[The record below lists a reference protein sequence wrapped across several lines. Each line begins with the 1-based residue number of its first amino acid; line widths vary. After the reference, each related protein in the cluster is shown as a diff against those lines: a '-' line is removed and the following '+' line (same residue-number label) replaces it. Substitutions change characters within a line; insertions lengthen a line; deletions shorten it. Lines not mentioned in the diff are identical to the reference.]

1 VRAFVQRAENGLL
14 AATLALLML
23 LGVLNATRS
32 FADTD
37 ELIRHLTLLVGML
50 GGMVAA
56 RDGRLLAMGTIAHA
70 LPARARPAIE
80 AFTGLV
86 GTTVSALLT
95 LAAWQFV
102 REEVASSSELA
113 FGVPRILLEA
123 ALPAGFAIITWRLAR
138 HAGGGL
144 AVRVAVLLAAI
155 ALAAGVGGLDGGL
168 PAIRTPA
175 LVVLAVAVLCGAPLF
190 VGLAGI
196 ALVYFI
202 AAGDPIASIP
212 LDHYDQV
219 TNPMLATLPLFTL
232 AGFIVTAT
240 GAARRLVQLL
250 RAWTGHLRGGPA
262 VVTVLACAFFTA
274 FTGGSGITI
283 LALGGLLMPILL
295 SSRYDERKSLGL
307 VTGAGSLGVLF
318 APCLPLI
325 LYSIV
330 AQVSIEQMFLGGA
343 LPGLLLVLV
352 ACAWGVAISPRASS
366 RPRFRWKRAL
376 VTSWRAKWDLLLP
389 VVPLVLIFGGF
400 VLPVP
405 AAAMTAAY
413 ALAVAAFVNRDLPG
427 PARLVDVMAECGM
440 LVGGVLLIL
449 GTAMGL
455 TNLLITEH
463 VPDSLTAWLGA
474 AIESKWIFLLLLTLV
489 LVVLGCVIEIFSAII
504 VVAPLIV
511 PVAAAFGVD
520 PVHLGVIMLAS
531 LELGYLMPPIGLN
544 LLMSATRFHRPML
557 EVAGATVPMLIVLA
571 IGVALI
577 TVFPQLSLWLPQWF
591 AARGGP

>member
-1 VRAFVQRAENGLL
+1 MSLVHRFENALL
-14 AATLALLML
+14 AAVLALLVI
-23 LGVLNATRS
+23 LGVANAFRS

-56 RDGRLLAMGTIAHA
+56 RDGRLLAMGTVAHA
-70 LPARARPAIE
+70 LPARWKPALD
-80 AFTGLV
+80 AFTGQV
-86 GTTVSALLT
+86 GTTVAALLAY
-95 LAAWQFV
+95 AALEFV
-102 REEVASSSELA
+102 REEAGTSSMLA
-113 FGVPRILLEA
+113 FGVPRIVLEA
-123 ALPAGFAIITWRLAR
+123 AMPAGFLVIMLRLAR
-138 HAGGGL
+138 HAGSGI
-144 AVRVAVLLAAI
+144 AIRVAAVLVAI
-155 ALAAGVGGLDGGL
+155 ALTVGVDQLDGGL
-168 PAIRTPA
+168 PAIRAPL
-175 LVVLAVAVLCGAPLF
+175 LVALAVAVLCGAPLF

-196 ALVYFI
+196 ALIWFI
-202 AAGDPIASIP
+202 SAGDPIASIP

-232 AGFIVTAT
+232 AGYIVTAT
-240 GAARRLVQLL
+240 GAARRLVRLL

-262 VVTVLACAFFTA
+262 VVTVFACAFFTA

-283 LALGGLLMPILL
+283 LALGGLLMPILMA
-295 SSRYDERKSLGL
+295 SRYPDRAAVGL

-330 AQVSIEQMFLGGA
+330 AQVSIEDMFLGGA
-343 LPGLLLVLV
+343 LPGLLMVAV
-352 ACAWGVAISPRASS
+352 ACIWGVAISPAARI
-366 RPRFRWKRAL
+366 RPRFRWKRA
-376 VTSWRAKWDLLLP
+376 VITTWRARWELLLP
-389 VVPLVLIFGGF
+389 VVPLVLIFGGL

-405 AAAMTAAY
+405 AAAITAAY
-413 ALAVAAFVNRDLPG
+413 ALMIAALVNRDLPRG
-427 PARLVDVMAECGM
+427 AKLVEVACECGL

-463 VPDSLTAWLGA
+463 VPDRLTVWLGA
-474 AIESKWIFLLLLTLV
+474 AIESRWIFLLLLNLV

-511 PVAAAFGVD
+511 PVAVAFGVD
-520 PVHLGVIMLAS
+520 PVHLGVVMLAS

-544 LLMSATRFHRPML
+544 LLMSASRFRRPML
-557 EVAGATVPMLIVLA
+557 EVAGATVPMLVVLA
-571 IGVALI
+571 AGVALI
-577 TVFPQLSLWLPQWF
+577 TAFPELSLWLPRWF
-591 AARGGP
+591 AAH